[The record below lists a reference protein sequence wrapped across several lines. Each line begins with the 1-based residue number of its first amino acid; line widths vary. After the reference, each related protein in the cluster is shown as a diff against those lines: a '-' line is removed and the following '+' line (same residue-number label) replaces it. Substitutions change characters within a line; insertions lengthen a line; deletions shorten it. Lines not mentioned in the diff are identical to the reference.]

1 MARQGI
7 SRMATGRP
15 NGRPPKP
22 LEQKR
27 ASGNPGKRKL
37 PNAPLPGEGLSASV
51 GIPVPPSTLG
61 EAGLALWNHVWDAG
75 QSWLSVDSERTMI
88 VMLCEAQDEYFDI
101 YQGLRNGTYD
111 RVYTHSNGSIV
122 TSPYVTQLKDLRS
135 QMTAWLSDIGFSTSA
150 RSRLGLSEVRVRDEM
165 DELER
170 RRLERA
176 SGA

>member
-1 MARQGI
+1 
-7 SRMATGRP
+7 MATGRP

-22 LEQKR
+22 VEQKR
-27 ASGNPGKRKL
+27 ASGNPGHRPL
-37 PNAPLPGEGLSASV
+37 PTAPLPGEGLTASSEV
-51 GIPVPPSTLG
+51 PVAPTSLG
-61 EAGLALWNHVWDAG
+61 DEGLILWSHVWDAG
-75 QSWLSVDSERTMI
+75 RSWLSPDSDRTL
-88 VMLCEAQDEYFDI
+88 VTMLCEAHDEYCDI
-101 YQGLRNGTYD
+101 YRGLKNGTYD

-122 TSPYVTQLKDLRS
+122 TSPYVSQLKDLRV
-135 QMTAWLSDIGFSTSA
+135 QMTAWLSEIGFSTSA